1 MGLTFDNVW
10 LHRGCMV
17 NVVVSRLRVM
27 MIIGVHRDGNGAGWD
42 QSKDAPLPFQPIRG
56 GVRNFCSGGPR

>member
-1 MGLTFDNVW
+1 
-10 LHRGCMV
+10 MV

-42 QSKDAPLPFQPIRG
+42 QSKGAPLPFQPIRG
-56 GVRNFCSGGPR
+56 GVRNFCSGGPM